1 MSEEKRFDYNKR
13 ITFRKTPFILI
24 MLISFLM
31 VGVSELVKP
40 TFKWETFITASYW
53 YNVILANFSYIL
65 MAIGSCLMHA
75 DTLVSK
81 DVSGEIT
88 KLSETLVDIS
98 PELQSNSVDRFLYE
112 INNERKSKAWKTKIN
127 RKLLRLEKHAKAKN
141 TRMFIE
147 YVDTRNERLL
157 KCRYVKRK
165 IKLLEKL
172 DELFIDEN
180 LDYLHVK
187 YIKITRKL
195 LTNGNFGNGDVDI
208 PNKASVIMINGI
220 LPKFLISA
228 SFTTFMVS
236 FGIDVATLSWV
247 MVLPILIKS
256 VSLLMNFVYGR
267 NFAPQY
273 VKETTIDNLY
283 TRIRWVK
290 RFTEWKKL
298 DNTKDAEYIPF

>member
-40 TFKWETFITASYW
+40 AFKWETFITASYW

-65 MAIGSCLMHA
+65 MATGSCLMHA

-88 KLSETLVDIS
+88 KLSETIVDIS
-98 PELQSNSVDRFLYE
+98 PELQSNSVDRFLYKL
-112 INNERKSKAWKTKIN
+112 NNERKTKAWKTKIN
-127 RKLLRLEKHAKAKN
+127 RKLLTLENHAKEKN
-141 TRMFIE
+141 TRM
-147 YVDTRNERLL
+147 YMKYLDTRDNTLL
-157 KCRYVKRK
+157 KSRYVRHKMCLLS
-165 IKLLEKL
+165 KLE
-172 DELFIDEN
+172 EAFIIEN

-195 LTNGNFGNGDVDI
+195 LTNGSFGNGDVDI

-228 SFTTFMVS
+228 SFTTFIVS
-236 FGIDVATLSWV
+236 FEIDVATLSWV
-247 MVLPILIKS
+247 TILPILIKS

-267 NFAPQY
+267 DFAPQY

-283 TRIRWVK
+283 TRIHWVK
-290 RFTEWKKL
+290 RFIEWKKL
-298 DNTKDAEYIPF
+298 DNTKDADIPF